1 MKKTLIA
8 VAAVACAG
16 VVSARTPR
24 PEELVENPVSENLRG
39 HENIEW
45 SKSYA
50 YNLTQGGHELPRV
63 LLIGDSICAQYEGG
77 VRKALAGKMNVTYW
91 VSSYCV
97 TSPGYLRLLD
107 FYLGEAEY
115 AVVHFNNGLHSLKTP
130 TADWAKGFEAAVRLI
145 RLRQPKA
152 KLVWTTST
160 PLADAAKTAKSKE
173 LNDAAAKIL
182 AKYPGV
188 GVDDLFATLNPL
200 DRKEHWSDTFHFK
213 PSAVQIMSEQVS
225 KRCLAK

>member
-1 MKKTLIA
+1 MNKTLIA

-63 LLIGDSICAQYEGG
+63 LLVGDLICAQYESG
-77 VRKALAGKMNVTYW
+77 VRKALAGKINVTCW

-115 AVVHFNNGLHSLKTP
+115 AVVHFNNGLHSLQSALGGATGSL
-130 TADWAKGFEAAVRLI
+130 AQVR
-145 RLRQPKA
+145 
-152 KLVWTTST
+152 
-160 PLADAAKTAKSKE
+160 E
-173 LNDAAAKIL
+173 
-182 AKYPGV
+182 
-188 GVDDLFATLNPL
+188 
-200 DRKEHWSDTFHFK
+200 
-213 PSAVQIMSEQVS
+213 IMV
-225 KRCLAK
+225 